1 MVWGKLLLQ
10 TFHLVERRSQ
20 GLIGCKSKKIVPIR
34 QSINYGKTYPYY
46 GKGGFL
52 ANLSPMSKK
61 SRTFALRN
69 IVEYFLAFFNY
80 ICFTSPIMAF
90 IETNNIKGDVFGG
103 ITAGIVALPLALAF
117 GIHAFGGVDSPEASS
132 MGALAGLVGAT
143 LLGFFA
149 ALFGGT
155 HSQISGPTGPMTVI
169 TASIVSGAW
178 ASSQGNISA
187 VLLSMSLA
195 GIFCG
200 LFQVLFGLIRIGKYV
215 RYIPYPVLSGFM
227 SGIGV
232 IIILQQLYPIIG
244 KKSPASTLDM
254 ILNFPAAFAEG
265 ISVPALLLGLA
276 CIALIILVPKV
287 TKKVP
292 ATLVALVVVTV
303 VSLFTGLDSALTIGN
318 IPAGL
323 PMPFFTKVQLDGIDW
338 MVVIKA
344 SLVPGLTLAGLGSID
359 TLLTSVMADNIT
371 KTKHNSNQELIGQ
384 GIGNAVAGLF
394 CGLAGAGATM
404 RTVVNVKSGGRTQ
417 LSGMI
422 HAALLLAILL
432 GLGSLVKYVPLSV
445 LAGILITVGWGI
457 IDFRG
462 FKDLRRIPKSD
473 AFVMIVVF
481 LMTVFVDLLTA
492 VGIGM
497 VIACVLFMKRA
508 GDLVEDGYSSKELST
523 FDKESPWEDEKDMPK
538 DIHHHIYIERLDGPI
553 FFGSITGF
561 QRVMHDIPKD
571 AKIVIIRMR
580 RVPFMDQSGVYAM
593 ETAIKDLQAQG
604 VKVLM
609 TIIQPQPRY
618 MLENHRIIPM
628 LIPQENT
635 FETFED
641 CTNYLKTL

>member
-1 MVWGKLLLQ
+1 
-10 TFHLVERRSQ
+10 
-20 GLIGCKSKKIVPIR
+20 
-34 QSINYGKTYPYY
+34 
-46 GKGGFL
+46 
-52 ANLSPMSKK
+52 
-61 SRTFALRN
+61 
-69 IVEYFLAFFNY
+69 
-80 ICFTSPIMAF
+80 MAF

-117 GIHAFGGVDSPEASS
+117 GIQAFSGVDSPEASS

-178 ASSQGNISA
+178 ASSQGNVSA
-187 VLLSMSLA
+187 VVLTMSLA

-200 LFQVLFGLIRIGKYV
+200 LFQVIFGLIRIGKYV

-232 IIILQQLYPIIG
+232 IIILQQIYPIIG

-254 ILNFPAAFAEG
+254 IINFPAALADG
-265 ISVPALLLGLA
+265 VSIIALALGLA
-276 CIALIILVPKV
+276 CISLIVLVPKL

-292 ATLVALVVVTV
+292 ATLVALIAVTV
-303 VSLFTGLDSALTIGN
+303 VSLFTNLDSSLTIGN

-338 MVVIKA
+338 ASVLEA

-359 TLLTSVMADNIT
+359 TLLTSVVADNIT

-417 LSGMI
+417 ISGMI
-422 HAALLLAILL
+422 HAVLLLAILL

-462 FKDLRRIPKSD
+462 FKDLLRIPKSD
-473 AFVMIVVF
+473 AFVMMVVF

-508 GDLVEDGYSSKELST
+508 GDLVENSYSAKALDT
-523 FDKESPWEDEKDMPK
+523 FDKESPWEDEKDMPEE
-538 DIHHHIYIERLDGPI
+538 IRNHIYIERLDGPI

-561 QRVMHDIPKD
+561 QRVMHDIPTD
-571 AKIVIIRMR
+571 VKIVIIRMR

-604 VKVLM
+604 IKVLM

-618 MLENHRIIPM
+618 MLKENYRPLRYSVHSSKVSNVFSFGMRKGMI
-628 LIPQENT
+628 
-635 FETFED
+635 
-641 CTNYLKTL
+641 

>member
-1 MVWGKLLLQ
+1 
-10 TFHLVERRSQ
+10 
-20 GLIGCKSKKIVPIR
+20 
-34 QSINYGKTYPYY
+34 
-46 GKGGFL
+46 
-52 ANLSPMSKK
+52 
-61 SRTFALRN
+61 
-69 IVEYFLAFFNY
+69 
-80 ICFTSPIMAF
+80 MAF

-117 GIHAFGGVDSPEASS
+117 GIQAFSGVDSPEASS

-187 VLLSMSLA
+187 VILSMSFA

-200 LFQVLFGLIRIGKYV
+200 LFQAIFGLIRIGKYV

-232 IIILQQLYPIIG
+232 IIILQQIYPIIG

-254 ILNFPAAFAEG
+254 IINFPAALADG
-265 ISVPALLLGLA
+265 VSVIALALGLA
-276 CIALIILVPKV
+276 CISLIVLVPKV

-292 ATLVALVVVTV
+292 ATLVALIAVTV
-303 VSLFTGLDSALTIGN
+303 VSLFTNLDSSLTIGN

-338 MVVIKA
+338 ASVLEA

-359 TLLTSVMADNIT
+359 TLLTSVVADNIT

-417 LSGMI
+417 ISGMI
-422 HAALLLAILL
+422 HAVLLLAILL

-462 FKDLRRIPKSD
+462 FKDILRIPKSD
-473 AFVMIVVF
+473 AFVMMVVF

-508 GDLVEDGYSSKELST
+508 GDLVENSYSAKALDT
-523 FDKESPWEDEKDMPK
+523 FDKESPWEDEKDIPEE
-538 DIHHHIYIERLDGPI
+538 IRNRIYIERLDGPI

-561 QRVMHDIPKD
+561 QRVMHDIPTNV
-571 AKIVIIRMR
+571 KIVIIRMR

-604 VKVLM
+604 INVLM

-618 MLENHRIIPM
+618 MLENHHIIPI
-628 LIPQENT
+628 LIPKENT
-635 FETFED
+635 FETFEE
-641 CTNYLKTL
+641 CTEYLKGL

>member
-1 MVWGKLLLQ
+1 
-10 TFHLVERRSQ
+10 
-20 GLIGCKSKKIVPIR
+20 
-34 QSINYGKTYPYY
+34 
-46 GKGGFL
+46 
-52 ANLSPMSKK
+52 
-61 SRTFALRN
+61 
-69 IVEYFLAFFNY
+69 
-80 ICFTSPIMAF
+80 MAF

-117 GIHAFGGVDSPEASS
+117 GIQAFGGVDSPEASRT
-132 MGALAGLVGAT
+132 GGLAGLVGAT

-254 ILNFPAAFAEG
+254 ILNFPVAFAEG

-359 TLLTSVMADNIT
+359 TLLTSVVADNIT

>member
-1 MVWGKLLLQ
+1 
-10 TFHLVERRSQ
+10 
-20 GLIGCKSKKIVPIR
+20 
-34 QSINYGKTYPYY
+34 
-46 GKGGFL
+46 
-52 ANLSPMSKK
+52 
-61 SRTFALRN
+61 
-69 IVEYFLAFFNY
+69 
-80 ICFTSPIMAF
+80 MAF

-117 GIHAFGGVDSPEASS
+117 GIQAFSGVDSPEASS

-187 VLLSMSLA
+187 VILSMSLA

-200 LFQVLFGLIRIGKYV
+200 LFQVIFGLIRIGKYV

-232 IIILQQLYPIIG
+232 IIILQQIYPIIG

-254 ILNFPAAFAEG
+254 IINFPAALADG
-265 ISVPALLLGLA
+265 VCVIALALGLA
-276 CIALIILVPKV
+276 CISLIVLVPKV

-292 ATLVALVVVTV
+292 ATLVALIAVTV
-303 VSLFTGLDSALTIGN
+303 VSLFTNLDSSLTIGN

-338 MVVIKA
+338 ASVLEA

-359 TLLTSVMADNIT
+359 TLLTSVVADNIT

-417 LSGMI
+417 ISGMI
-422 HAALLLAILL
+422 HAVLLLAILL

-462 FKDLRRIPKSD
+462 FKDILRIPKSD
-473 AFVMIVVF
+473 AFVMMVVF

-508 GDLVEDGYSSKELST
+508 GDLVENSYSAKALDT
-523 FDKESPWEDEKDMPK
+523 FDKESPWEDEKDIPEE
-538 DIHHHIYIERLDGPI
+538 IRNRIYIERLDGPI

-561 QRVMHDIPKD
+561 QRVMHDIPTNL
-571 AKIVIIRMR
+571 KIVIIRMR

-604 VKVLM
+604 IKVLM

-618 MLENHRIIPM
+618 MLEKHHIIPI
-628 LIPQENT
+628 LIPKENT
-635 FETFED
+635 FETFEE
-641 CTNYLKTL
+641 CTEYLKGL

>member
-1 MVWGKLLLQ
+1 
-10 TFHLVERRSQ
+10 
-20 GLIGCKSKKIVPIR
+20 
-34 QSINYGKTYPYY
+34 
-46 GKGGFL
+46 
-52 ANLSPMSKK
+52 
-61 SRTFALRN
+61 
-69 IVEYFLAFFNY
+69 
-80 ICFTSPIMAF
+80 MAF

-117 GIHAFGGVDSPEASS
+117 GIQAFSGIDSPEASS

-187 VLLSMSLA
+187 VILSMSLA

-200 LFQVLFGLIRIGKYV
+200 LFQVIFGLIRIGKYV

-232 IIILQQLYPIIG
+232 IIILQQIYPIIG

-254 ILNFPAAFAEG
+254 IINFPAALADG
-265 ISVPALLLGLA
+265 VSVIALALGLA
-276 CIALIILVPKV
+276 CISLIVLVPKV

-292 ATLVALVVVTV
+292 ATLVALIAVTV
-303 VSLFTGLDSALTIGN
+303 VSLFTNLDSSLTIGN

-338 MVVIKA
+338 ASVLEA

-359 TLLTSVMADNIT
+359 TLLTSVVADNIT

-417 LSGMI
+417 ISGMI
-422 HAALLLAILL
+422 HAVLLLAILL

-462 FKDLRRIPKSD
+462 FKDILRIPKSD
-473 AFVMIVVF
+473 AFVMMVVF

-508 GDLVEDGYSSKELST
+508 GDLVENSYSAKALDT
-523 FDKESPWEDEKDMPK
+523 FDKESPWEDEKDIPEE
-538 DIHHHIYIERLDGPI
+538 IRNRIYIERLDGPI

-561 QRVMHDIPKD
+561 QRVMHDIPTD
-571 AKIVIIRMR
+571 LKIVIIRMR

-604 VKVLM
+604 IKVLM

-618 MLENHRIIPM
+618 MLEKHHIIPI
-628 LIPQENT
+628 LIPKENT
-635 FETFED
+635 FETFEE
-641 CTNYLKTL
+641 CTEYLKGL